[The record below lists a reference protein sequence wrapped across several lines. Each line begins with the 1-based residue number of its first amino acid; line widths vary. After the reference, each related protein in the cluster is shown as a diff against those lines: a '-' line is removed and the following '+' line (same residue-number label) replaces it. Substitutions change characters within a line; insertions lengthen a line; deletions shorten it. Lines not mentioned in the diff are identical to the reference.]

1 MNRPI
6 PLLVLLF
13 LLHAAAPAAAKDGD
27 SGGGSNSGSGSSN
40 SGSDHDDDRDDDRD
54 DDDDDRDDDDDDR
67 DDDSHRARDGV
78 SSGSILPLATI
89 LRRLDSGF
97 AGRLIDADLK
107 RRGGRVIY
115 ELQIVTPAGRVLEVD
130 VDAATARVVKYEV
143 E

>member
-6 PLLVLLF
+6 LLFVLLL
-13 LLHAAAPAAAKDGD
+13 LLHAAMPAAAKDGD
-27 SGGGSNSGSGSSN
+27 SGNSGSGSSN
-40 SGSDHDDDRDDDRD
+40 SGGDDNDD

-67 DDDSHRARDGV
+67 EDDDRDDDSHRARNAV
-78 SSGSILPLATI
+78 SSGTILPLATI
-89 LRRLDSGF
+89 LGRLDSGF

-107 RRGGRVIY
+107 RRSGRVIY

>member
-1 MNRPI
+1 MTRPI
-6 PLLVLLF
+6 LLVVLF
-13 LLHAAAPAAAKDGD
+13 LLLHAAAPAAAKDGD
-27 SGGGSNSGSGSSN
+27 SGGSSSSGSGSSN
-40 SGSDHDDDRDDDRD
+40 SGSDHDDDRD

-67 DDDSHRARDGV
+67 DDDSYRARDGV

>member
-6 PLLVLLF
+6 LLFVLLL
-13 LLHAAAPAAAKDGD
+13 LLHAAMPAAAKDGD
-27 SGGGSNSGSGSSN
+27 SGNSGSGSSN
-40 SGSDHDDDRDDDRD
+40 SGGDDN

-67 DDDSHRARDGV
+67 EDDDRDGDSHRARNAV
-78 SSGSILPLATI
+78 SSGTILPLATI

-107 RRGGRVIY
+107 RRSGRVIY

>member
-6 PLLVLLF
+6 LLFVLLL
-13 LLHAAAPAAAKDGD
+13 LLHAAMPATAKDGD
-27 SGGGSNSGSGSSN
+27 SGNSGSGSSN
-40 SGSDHDDDRDDDRD
+40 SGGDDI
-54 DDDDDRDDDDDDR
+54 DDDDDRDDDDDDDREDDDR
-67 DDDSHRARDGV
+67 DDDSHRARNAV
-78 SSGSILPLATI
+78 SSGTILPLATI
-89 LRRLDSGF
+89 LGRLDSGF

-107 RRGGRVIY
+107 RRSGRVIY

>member
-6 PLLVLLF
+6 LLFVLLL
-13 LLHAAAPAAAKDGD
+13 LLHAAMPAAAKDGD
-27 SGGGSNSGSGSSN
+27 SGNSGSGSSN
-40 SGSDHDDDRDDDRD
+40 SGDDDN
-54 DDDDDRDDDDDDR
+54 DDDDDRDDDDREDDDR
-67 DDDSHRARDGV
+67 DDDSHRARNAV
-78 SSGSILPLATI
+78 SSGTILPLATI
-89 LRRLDSGF
+89 LSRLDSGF

-107 RRGGRVIY
+107 RRSGRVIY

>member
-6 PLLVLLF
+6 LLFVLLL
-13 LLHAAAPAAAKDGD
+13 LLHAAMPAAAKDGD
-27 SGGGSNSGSGSSN
+27 SGNSGSGSSN
-40 SGSDHDDDRDDDRD
+40 SGGDDN

-67 DDDSHRARDGV
+67 EDDDRDDDSHRARNAV
-78 SSGSILPLATI
+78 SSGTILPLATI

-107 RRGGRVIY
+107 RRSGRVIY